1 MENNKK
7 HAYLIMAHNNFNQL
21 KKLLELLDYEKN
33 DIYMHI
39 DKKSKFDKNELVKDI
54 KKSKVYFTERIN
66 VKWGSYRQIEAELIL
81 LKEATQKNYLYY
93 HLLSGYDLPI
103 KSNDEIFDFFEKN
116 NGKQFIHFKN
126 ENDYDDIENR
136 IKYYYLCTDFR
147 KSKGI
152 KKILK
157 YAIFKSLLVTE
168 KIFNIN
174 RIKKLNLT
182 IKSGANWFSITN
194 ELAKYVVKNE
204 EIIRKTYKRTFCADE
219 IFLQTIVYNNKKFRD
234 ELYYQ
239 GYDDN
244 YKACMRYILWK
255 NKKPHIW
262 EKQDYNELIN
272 SDYLFA
278 RKFNENID
286 NDIINKIYERLKNK
300 KLNV

>member
-152 KKILK
+152 
-157 YAIFKSLLVTE
+157 T
-168 KIFNIN
+168 
-174 RIKKLNLT
+174 T
-182 IKSGANWFSITN
+182 IKWI
-194 ELAKYVVKNE
+194 LAK
-204 EIIRKTYKRTFCADE
+204 
-219 IFLQTIVYNNKKFRD
+219 
-234 ELYYQ
+234 
-239 GYDDN
+239 
-244 YKACMRYILWK
+244 
-255 NKKPHIW
+255 
-262 EKQDYNELIN
+262 
-272 SDYLFA
+272 
-278 RKFNENID
+278 ENI
-286 NDIINKIYERLKNK
+286 KICYI
-300 KLNV
+300 